1 MIPEMIPEMILD
13 TNALS
18 AWADGD
24 PAIASP
30 LVSADRLVIPSIVLG
45 EYWFGIRGSRF
56 RERYEAWLREYLPL
70 TEIAAITSRTADVH
84 ADIRRDLKRTG
95 RSLPANEVWIAAV
108 ARLHSLPILSRD
120 HDFDLVEGIR
130 RLPF

>member
-1 MIPEMIPEMILD
+1 MIPEMILD

-30 LVSADRLVIPSIVLG
+30 LISAARVVIPSVVLG
-45 EYWFGIRGSRF
+45 EYYFGIRGSRF
-56 RERYEAWLREYLPL
+56 RERYETWLREYLPL
-70 TEIAAITSRTADVH
+70 TEIAAITSRTAAAH
-84 ADIRRDLKRTG
+84 ADLRRDLG
-95 RSLPANEVWIAAV
+95 RAGRALSANDIWIAAV
-108 ARLHSLPILSRD
+108 ARQHSLPILSRD

-130 RLPF
+130 RIPF

>member
-1 MIPEMIPEMILD
+1 MILD

-30 LVSADRLVIPSIVLG
+30 LLSADRLVIPSVVLG
-45 EYWFGIRGSRF
+45 EYFFGIRGSRF
-56 RERYEAWLREYLPL
+56 RERYETWLREYLPL
-70 TEIAAITSRTADVH
+70 TEIAAITSRTADAY
-84 ADIRRDLKRTG
+84 ADIRRDLRRVG
-95 RSLPANEVWIAAV
+95 RALPANEVWIAAV
-108 ARLHSLPILSRD
+108 ARLHSLPVLSRD

-130 RLPF
+130 RIPF